1 MLARIFFFFLW
12 WLCRPCFYLYSDRL
26 KLTWLCLTFIVVS
39 ENFLSDIGDLWIPF
53 VRKAPQPNMSAG
65 LLLSYERLF
74 SLFYLLGIDVEDE
87 IAYG

>member
-1 MLARIFFFFLW
+1 M
-12 WLCRPCFYLYSDRL
+12 D
-26 KLTWLCLTFIVVS
+26 S
-39 ENFLSDIGDLWIPF
+39 ENLLSDVGDLWIPF

-74 SLFYLLGIDVEDE
+74 SLFYLFEIDVDDE

>member
-1 MLARIFFFFLW
+1 M
-12 WLCRPCFYLYSDRL
+12 
-26 KLTWLCLTFIVVS
+26 VS